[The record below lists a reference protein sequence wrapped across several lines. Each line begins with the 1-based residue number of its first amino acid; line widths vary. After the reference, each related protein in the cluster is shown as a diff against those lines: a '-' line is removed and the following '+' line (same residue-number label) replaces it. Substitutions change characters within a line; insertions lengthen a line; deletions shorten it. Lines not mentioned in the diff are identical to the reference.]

1 MKKSFLAIII
11 LVATSCGQEKLPKEV
26 LGEEEMISFLIDLH
40 IAEASV
46 QNLRLKVDSSKE
58 VFAVENKY
66 LLMKHNITDSLF
78 INSYTYYL
86 ANPDKLEIIYAAVV
100 DSISLRQS
108 LINNPKDDLPE
119 DH

>member
-1 MKKSFLAIII
+1 M
-11 LVATSCGQEKLPKEV
+11 ATSCGQERLPKEV

-40 IAEASV
+40 LAEAGV
-46 QNLRLKVDSSKE
+46 QNLRLKADSSKE
-58 VFAVENKY
+58 VFSVENKY

-78 INSYTYYL
+78 LNSYNYYL
-86 ANPDKLEIIYAAVV
+86 ANPNKLEIIYSAVV

-108 LINNPKDDLPE
+108 LINKPKDDLPE

>member
-11 LVATSCGQEKLPKEV
+11 LMATSCGQEKSRNAV
-26 LGEEEMISFLIDLH
+26 MGENEMISFLIDFHL
-40 IAEASV
+40 AEASV
-46 QNLRLKVDSSKE
+46 QNLRLKVDSAKE
-58 VFAVENKY
+58 VFGVKNKF

-78 INSYTYYL
+78 LNSYNYYL
-86 ANPDKLEIIYAAVV
+86 ANPDKLEIIYSAVV

-108 LINNPKDDLPE
+108 LLNNPKDVVPE